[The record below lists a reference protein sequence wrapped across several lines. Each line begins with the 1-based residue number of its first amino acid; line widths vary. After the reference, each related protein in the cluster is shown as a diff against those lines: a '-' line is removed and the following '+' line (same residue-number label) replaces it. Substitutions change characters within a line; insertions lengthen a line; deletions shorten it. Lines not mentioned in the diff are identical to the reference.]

1 MTQQMSQ
8 QIISSTDNTQLKS
21 TGERPYRI
29 VLVHPSAGVNW
40 SGGAEIMAIELS
52 RRLSSYF
59 EVELLSGAACG
70 SFSYP
75 IRCIP
80 RSHAFHAVRHPLI
93 APLVRGFTNPEIVVE
108 HLTGFFPCL
117 LRLLTHRADLIFPH
131 NDYAGLAM
139 AACVRALTK
148 TPILFTEHNSL
159 MGKGDD
165 GSLQKNGKCLQR
177 NLRFRPDHL
186 VVFDEAAAELAQ
198 TFQPTQP
205 ISVIPNGVNLEQFTP
220 EGVQLDIDLPKPVV
234 LCVAS
239 LNRKNQKRVELAIQ
253 AVSRL
258 SNVSLLVCGDGPDR
272 LYFESLGQQLL
283 GEKRFAVRTLPFERM
298 PEVYRSVDAFT
309 LPSIHEPFGLVYLE
323 AMASGLPVVAT
334 DDEMRRYIVRDGGIL
349 CDVTKLDIYATAIQ
363 EALSGN
369 WSVRARQNATRFSWD
384 AIALRYRDVIL
395 ETILQ
400 SKKELPLPIH

>member
-1 MTQQMSQ
+1 MTQQM
-8 QIISSTDNTQLKS
+8 ISTNHTKVSVE
-21 TGERPYRI
+21 GEQVYRI

-40 SGGAEIMAIELS
+40 SGGAEIMAIELA

-75 IRCIP
+75 VPCIP
-80 RSHAFHAVRHPLI
+80 RSHAFDAVRHPLI
-93 APLVRGFTNPEIVVE
+93 APLVGGFSNPEIVVE
-108 HLTGFFPCL
+108 HLTSFFPCL
-117 LRLLTHRADLIFPH
+117 FRLLTRPVDLIFPH
-131 NDYAGLAM
+131 NDYAGLAI
-139 AACVRALTK
+139 ASCVRAIKK

-165 GSLQKNGKCLQR
+165 GSVEENGKCLQR
-177 NLRFRPDHL
+177 NLKFRPNHL
-186 VVFDEAAAELAQ
+186 VVFNEVTAEFAR
-198 TFQPTQP
+198 TFKPTQS

-220 EGVQLDIDLPKPVV
+220 LGKQLEINLPKPIV

-258 SNVSLLVCGDGPDR
+258 NEVSLLVCGDGPDR
-272 LYFESLGQQLL
+272 AYFQSLGNQLL
-283 GEKRFAVRTLPFERM
+283 GERFAIRTLPFAQM
-298 PEVYRSVDAFT
+298 PEVYRSADAFT

-334 DDEMRRYIVRDGGIL
+334 DDEMRQYIVGDGGIL
-349 CDVTKLDIYATAIQ
+349 CDVTNIDIYAAAIQ
-363 EALSGN
+363 EALSGD
-369 WSVRARQNATRFSWD
+369 WGVRARQNASRFSWD
-384 AIALRYRDVIL
+384 TVALRYRDVIL

-400 SKKELPLPIH
+400 SKNELLST